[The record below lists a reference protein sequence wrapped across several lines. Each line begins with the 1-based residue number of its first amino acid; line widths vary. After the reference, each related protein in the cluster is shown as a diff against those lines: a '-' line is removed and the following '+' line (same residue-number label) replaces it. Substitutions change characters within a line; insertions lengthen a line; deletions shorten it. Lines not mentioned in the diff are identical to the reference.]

1 MDDSFF
7 LYEEMLAIEIGRE
20 PTVEE
25 VYEYIEKRLIIT
37 KQEEIEYENRK
48 IYGSN

>member
-25 VYEYIEKRLIIT
+25 VYEYIEKRLTIT
-37 KQEEIEYENRK
+37 KEQELEYQQDK
-48 IYGSN
+48 IYGK